1 MTSLE
6 LILIAIRA
14 FFSVEYK
21 LPHTLLKVE
30 DAEGSPLRFSAFSN
44 IGGDFNTYYSTYVEH
59 MVGVDN
65 QLANAVAV
73 ITSAKMNLAGTLV
86 VWSLSLL
93 MLSIVSSE
101 QEANATEINATDKIP
116 FDKLNI
122 DLIFVLFRI

>member
-1 MTSLE
+1 M
-6 LILIAIRA
+6 
-14 FFSVEYK
+14 
-21 LPHTLLKVE
+21 LL
-30 DAEGSPLRFSAFSN
+30 
-44 IGGDFNTYYSTYVEH
+44 
-59 MVGVDN
+59 
-65 QLANAVAV
+65 NAVAV

-122 DLIFVLFRI
+122 DFIFVLLEFNCNTKTIA

>member
-1 MTSLE
+1 YVLKSPPM
-6 LILIAIRA
+6 
-14 FFSVEYK
+14 
-21 LPHTLLKVE
+21 LL
-30 DAEGSPLRFSAFSN
+30 
-44 IGGDFNTYYSTYVEH
+44 
-59 MVGVDN
+59 
-65 QLANAVAV
+65 NAVAV

-122 DLIFVLFRI
+122 DFIFVLFRI